1 MRAWLGTATAG
12 QKGQT
17 RGSASARKADVRE
30 EAREAVRCFFNDLWR
45 LNGDRPRGAPSKEY
59 KERER
64 ARDLLV
70 AFYVSSYDVSS
81 NPSVVE
87 GENMQSVKNN
97 RHALVEQWWHCNSGR
112 DQEMRLSN
120 EWSAALKPTVFQ
132 NIGGQLGVCRSGR
145 GGGHRWGR

>member
-1 MRAWLGTATAG
+1 MRSCLGTATAG

-17 RGSASARKADVRE
+17 RGPASAREAGVRQEAKDV
-30 EAREAVRCFFNDLWR
+30 ASCFFTDLWQ

-70 AFYVSSYDVSS
+70 ASYVASYDVSS

-87 GENMQSVKNN
+87 GESMQSVKKN
-97 RHALVEQWWHCNSGR
+97 RLSLVEQWWHSSSGGAEQLR
-112 DQEMRLSN
+112 VANKSIRLLCDLLPFKSFYGP
-120 EWSAALKPTVFQ
+120 SY
-132 NIGGQLGVCRSGR
+132 
-145 GGGHRWGR
+145 